1 LQTFFSP
8 GRRQG
13 REGCCCDLGS
23 RETTVLL
30 EEAVSL
36 FQNRQMWK
44 PIGAMVMMVMM
55 RRNFNLFLK
64 FAKDLENVSPL
75 KTKINK

>member
-1 LQTFFSP
+1 VNWDP
-8 GRRQG
+8 GK
-13 REGCCCDLGS
+13 
-23 RETTVLL
+23 TTVLL

-44 PIGAMVMMVMM
+44 PIGAMVMMVTMTMVMM

-64 FAKDLENVSPL
+64 FAKDLENVFGMYDSE
-75 KTKINK
+75 TMR

>member
-44 PIGAMVMMVMM
+44 PIGAMVMM
-55 RRNFNLFLK
+55 RKK
-64 FAKDLENVSPL
+64 FQSIPQICKRFRKCFPPQ
-75 KTKINK
+75 NKNK